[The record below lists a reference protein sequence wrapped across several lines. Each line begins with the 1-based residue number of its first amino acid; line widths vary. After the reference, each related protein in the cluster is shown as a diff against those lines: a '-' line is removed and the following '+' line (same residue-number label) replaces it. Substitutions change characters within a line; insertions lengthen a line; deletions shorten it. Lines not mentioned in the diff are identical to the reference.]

1 MICIKYSYICHKIK
15 HEGTIEVP
23 SFYDNMGL
31 LSRVK
36 ELLDEAFDESPHLFL
51 IDVTVTPE
59 ESIIVIIDGDE
70 GVTLD
75 DCITISRAVEHQL
88 DREEYDFSLEVTSA
102 GALSP
107 LELPRQY
114 KKNLGRK
121 LEIQTQ
127 NGKFA
132 GKLIDV
138 QQNTIEIEWKSRE
151 PKEIG
156 KGKTTVTRTET
167 INFEDIEKAVVVIPF

>member
-1 MICIKYSYICHKIK
+1 MS
-15 HEGTIEVP
+15 
-23 SFYDNMGL
+23 L
-31 LSRVK
+31 LNRVK
-36 ELLDEAFDESPHLFL
+36 ELLDEAFEKSPELFL
-51 IDVTVTPE
+51 IDLSITPGDNITV
-59 ESIIVIIDGDE
+59 VIDGDN

-88 DREEYDFSLEVTSA
+88 DREEHDFSLEVTSA

-107 LELPRQY
+107 LKLPRQY
-114 KKNLGRK
+114 KKNLGRT

-138 QQNTIEIEWKSRE
+138 QENTIEIEWKSRE

-156 KGKTTVTRTET
+156 KGKITVNRTKK
-167 INFEDIEKAVVVIPF
+167 INFEDIEKAVVVISF

>member
-1 MICIKYSYICHKIK
+1 MS
-15 HEGTIEVP
+15 
-23 SFYDNMGL
+23 L
-31 LSRVK
+31 LNRVK
-36 ELLDEAFDESPHLFL
+36 ELLDEAFEKSPELFL
-51 IDVTVTPE
+51 IDLSITPE
-59 ESIIVIIDGDE
+59 DNITVVIDGDN

-88 DREEYDFSLEVTSA
+88 DREEHDFSLEVTSA

-107 LELPRQY
+107 LKLPRQY
-114 KKNLGRK
+114 KKNLGRT

-138 QQNTIEIEWKSRE
+138 QENTIEIEWKSRE

-156 KGKTTVTRTET
+156 KGKITVNRTKK
-167 INFEDIEKAVVVIPF
+167 INFEDIEKAVVVISF

>member
-1 MICIKYSYICHKIK
+1 MS
-15 HEGTIEVP
+15 
-23 SFYDNMGL
+23 
-31 LSRVK
+31 LSKRVN
-36 ELLDEAFDESPHLFL
+36 ELLDEAFEKSPALFL

-59 ESIIVIIDGDE
+59 ANITVVIDGDE
-70 GVTLD
+70 GVSLD

-88 DREEYDFSLEVTSA
+88 DREEHDFSLEVTSA

-107 LELPRQY
+107 LKLPRQY

-127 NGKFA
+127 SGKFA

-138 QQNTIEIEWKSRE
+138 QDDTIEIEWKYRE

-156 KGKTTVTRTET
+156 KGKTTVTRSEK
-167 INFEDIEKAVVVIPF
+167 ISIKDIEKAVVVIPF

>member
-1 MICIKYSYICHKIK
+1 MS
-15 HEGTIEVP
+15 
-23 SFYDNMGL
+23 
-31 LSRVK
+31 LSKRVN
-36 ELLDEAFDESPHLFL
+36 ELLDEAFEKSPSLFL

-59 ESIIVIIDGDE
+59 ANITVVIDGDE
-70 GVTLD
+70 GVSLD

-88 DREEYDFSLEVTSA
+88 DREEHDFSLEVTSA

-107 LELPRQY
+107 LKLPRQY

-121 LEIQTQ
+121 LEIQAQ
-127 NGKFA
+127 SGKFA

-138 QQNTIEIEWKSRE
+138 QDDTIEIEWKSRE

-156 KGKTTVTRTET
+156 KGKTTVTRTEK
-167 INFEDIEKAVVVIPF
+167 ISIKDIEKAVVVIPF

>member
-1 MICIKYSYICHKIK
+1 MS
-15 HEGTIEVP
+15 
-23 SFYDNMGL
+23 L
-31 LSRVK
+31 LNRVK
-36 ELLDEAFDESPHLFL
+36 ELLDEAFEKSPELFL
-51 IDVTVTPE
+51 IDLSITPE
-59 ESIIVIIDGDE
+59 DNITVVIDGDN

-88 DREEYDFSLEVTSA
+88 DREEHDFSLEVTSA

-107 LELPRQY
+107 LKLSRQY
-114 KKNLGRK
+114 KKNLGRT

-138 QQNTIEIEWKSRE
+138 QENTIEIEWKSRE

-156 KGKTTVTRTET
+156 KGKTTVNRTEKF
-167 INFEDIEKAVVVIPF
+167 NFEDIEKAVVVISF